1 MSPLAGAV
9 HELSALPNKSTI
21 VSHTCLQD
29 LLEGAAVPQVPAEA
43 QASCSVPF
51 VPALGPLNIGVFWS
65 QNIPTTSQKT
75 F

>member
-1 MSPLAGAV
+1 MSPLAGAA
-9 HELSALPNKSTI
+9 HKLPALPNKSLI
-21 VSHTCLQD
+21 VSHTHLQD
-29 LLEGAAVPQVPAEA
+29 LLEGAAVSRGPAEA

-65 QNIPTTSQKT
+65 PNIPATSQKT